1 MKCNR
6 FLPLSLLLSR
16 YVWSRPPL
24 TPPFPS
30 NILCSSRFVNIG
42 DSFCNQLCLLQ
53 CDSAWGDDL
62 MGTKTICDVGCLM
75 SSTAM
80 GIAGV
85 VIPID
90 GEDSTPKTLNVWL
103 RNNEGYSGNN
113 LIETQVPLIDPER
126 IFWNED
132 AFHTTNDLAFET
144 VCSYISKGRIV
155 IANVNNGGHFVLLN
169 GYVDD
174 GDTFSVLDPG
184 YSRDSYSYKNDVV
197 GYRIFDMIR
206 K

>member
-1 MKCNR
+1 
-6 FLPLSLLLSR
+6 
-16 YVWSRPPL
+16 
-24 TPPFPS
+24 
-30 NILCSSRFVNIG
+30 
-42 DSFCNQLCLLQ
+42 
-53 CDSAWGDDL
+53 

-85 VIPID
+85 QIQIEK
-90 GEDSTPKTLNVWL
+90 EDSTPKTLNEWL
-103 RNNEGYSGNN
+103 RNNDGYSGNN

-126 IFWNED
+126 IFWLDD
-132 AFHTTNDLAFET
+132 AFHTTNDLSFEV

-184 YSRDSYSYKNDVV
+184 YNRDSYSYKNDVV